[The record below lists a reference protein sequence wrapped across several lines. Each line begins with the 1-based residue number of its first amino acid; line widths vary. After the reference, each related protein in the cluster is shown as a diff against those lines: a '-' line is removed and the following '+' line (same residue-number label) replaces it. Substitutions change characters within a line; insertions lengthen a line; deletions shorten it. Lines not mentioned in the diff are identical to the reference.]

1 MVISISLDGPVYEFL
16 MTQVLVLLSQQKYKK
31 QKSTENNDMED
42 ERDRVSCMK
51 KNCKDFSLWK
61 RDGERQDHK

>member
-1 MVISISLDGPVYEFL
+1 MVMSISLDGPVYEFL

-42 ERDRVSCMK
+42 ERDRVSWMK
-51 KNCKDFSLWK
+51 KNCKDFSL
-61 RDGERQDHK
+61 